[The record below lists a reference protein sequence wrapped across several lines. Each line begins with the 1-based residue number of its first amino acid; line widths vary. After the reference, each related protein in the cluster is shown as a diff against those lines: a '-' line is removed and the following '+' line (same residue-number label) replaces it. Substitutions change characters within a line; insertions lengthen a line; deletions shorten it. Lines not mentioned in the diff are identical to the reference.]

1 LIIPMIIQ
9 RIGLYSPGAVWTD
22 EALNVSWLDRSGADQ
37 FNAEHPAR
45 NRKVEG
51 SNSSSGASS

>member
-1 LIIPMIIQ
+1 MIIQ